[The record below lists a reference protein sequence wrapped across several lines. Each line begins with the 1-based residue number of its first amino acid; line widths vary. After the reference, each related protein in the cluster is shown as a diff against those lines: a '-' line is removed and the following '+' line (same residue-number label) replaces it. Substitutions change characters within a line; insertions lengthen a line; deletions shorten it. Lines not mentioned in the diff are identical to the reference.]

1 MSVKFANRM
10 ANLQASEIREILKL
24 TAKPEVISFAGG
36 LPAPELFPIQEV
48 ADIVQELMAQDGA
61 RILQYATTE
70 GYAPLREKIAK
81 RMNEKNGTNVNA
93 DNILITTGSQQVLDF
108 TGKIF
113 INDGD
118 VVLCESPSY
127 LGAIN
132 AFKAYSPKFMEV
144 DTDDQGMIPESLEK
158 IMATEKNVKFLYAIP
173 DFQNPMGTTW
183 TLERRKAIVEI
194 CNRYD
199 LPIIEDNPYG
209 ELIYDGETLP
219 SLMSLDKKGLTC
231 FLGTFSKS
239 FCPGLRIGWVAAYG
253 KIIQNYITV
262 KQSADLHTSTL
273 DQRIIDSF
281 IAKYDFDA
289 HILNLRALYRK
300 RRDVI
305 LAAMDEHFPK
315 EIKYTRPTGGLFLW
329 VTMPEGINSR
339 DVFMKCVEQNVAFVP
354 GDAFFPAVPQ
364 YNYMR
369 INYSNM
375 PEERIIEGIKRMA
388 AVLKEFVK

>member
-1 MSVKFANRM
+1 MSVKFANRI

-24 TAKPEVISFAGG
+24 TSKPEVISFAGG
-36 LPAPELFPIQEV
+36 LPAPELFPVSEV
-48 ADIVQELMAQDGA
+48 ADIVRDLMANDGQ

-70 GYAPLREKIAK
+70 GHAPLREKIAK
-81 RMNEKNGTNVNA
+81 RMNKNNGTNVTA
-93 DNILITTGSQQVLDF
+93 DDILITTGSQQVLDF

-113 INDGD
+113 INEGD

-132 AFKAYSPKFMEV
+132 AFKAYSPKFVEV
-144 DTDDQGMIPESLEK
+144 DTDDSGIIPESLEK
-158 IMATEKNVKFLYAIP
+158 ILATEKNVKFLYAIP

-183 TLERRKAIVEI
+183 TLERRKAVVDI
-194 CNRYD
+194 CNKYD

-209 ELIYDGETLP
+209 DLIYDGDTLP

-239 FCPGLRIGWVAAYG
+239 FCPGLRIGWVAAHG

-262 KQSADLHTSTL
+262 KQGADLHTSTL
-273 DQRIIDSF
+273 DQRIID
-281 IAKYDFDA
+281 AYMEKYDFEA
-289 HILNLRALYRK
+289 HIIKLRALYRK

-305 LAAMDEHFPK
+305 LAAMDEYFPK
-315 EIKYTRPTGGLFLW
+315 GIKYTRPTGGLFLW

-339 DVFMKCVEQNVAFVP
+339 DVFMKCVEKNVAFVP
-354 GDAFFPAVPQ
+354 GDAFFPATQ
-364 YNYMR
+364 QFNCMR

-375 PEERIIEGIKRMA
+375 PEDRIIEGIKRMA
-388 AVLKEFVK
+388 EVLKKFVK

>member
-1 MSVKFANRM
+1 M

-36 LPAPELFPIQEV
+36 LPAPELFPVKEV
-48 ADIVQELMAQDGA
+48 GEIVAELMAQDGQ

-70 GYAPLREKIAK
+70 GYLPLREKIAK
-81 RMNEKNGTNVNA
+81 RMNAKNGTNINA

-113 INDGD
+113 INEGD

-132 AFKAYSPKFMEV
+132 AFKAYSPKFVEV
-144 DTDDQGMIPESLEK
+144 DTDDNGIIPESLEK
-158 IMATEKNVKFLYAIP
+158 ILSTEKNVKFLYAIP

-183 TLERRKAIVEI
+183 TLERRKAVVEI
-194 CNRYD
+194 CNKYD

-209 ELIYDGETLP
+209 DLIYDGETLP

-239 FCPGLRIGWVAAYG
+239 FCPGLRIGWVAAHG

-262 KQSADLHTSTL
+262 KQGADLHTSTL
-273 DQRIIDSF
+273 DQRIIE
-281 IAKYDFDA
+281 AYMEKHDFEA

-305 LAAMDEHFPK
+305 LQAMDEYFPK
-315 EIKYTRPTGGLFLW
+315 GIKYTRPTGGLFLW
-329 VTMPEGINSR
+329 VTMPVGVNSR
-339 DVFMKCVEQNVAFVP
+339 DVFMKCVEKNVAFVP
-354 GDAFFPAVPQ
+354 GDAFFPATQ
-364 YNYMR
+364 QFNCMR

-375 PEERIIEGIKRMA
+375 PEDRIIEGIKRMA
-388 AVLKEFVK
+388 EVLKEFVK

>member
-1 MSVKFANRM
+1 M

-24 TAKPEVISFAGG
+24 TSKPEVISFAGG
-36 LPAPELFPIQEV
+36 LPAPELFPVNEV
-48 ADIVQELMAQDGA
+48 ADIVRDLMEQDGQ

-81 RMNEKNGTNVNA
+81 RMNEKNGTNISA

-118 VVLCESPSY
+118 IVLCESPSY

-144 DTDDQGMIPESLEK
+144 DTDDYGIVPEALEK
-158 IMATEKNVKFLYAIP
+158 ILATHKNVKFLYAIP

-183 TLERRKAIVEI
+183 TLERRQAVVEI
-194 CNRYD
+194 CNKYD

-209 ELIYDGETLP
+209 DLIYDGETLP

-239 FCPGLRIGWVAAYG
+239 FCPGLRIGWVAAHG
-253 KIIQNYITV
+253 QIIQNYITV

-273 DQRIIDSF
+273 DQRIIEAF
-281 IAKYDFDA
+281 MEKHDFDA
-289 HILNLRALYRK
+289 HIMNLRALYRK

-305 LAAMDEHFPK
+305 LAAMDEYFPK
-315 EIKYTRPTGGLFLW
+315 GIKYTRPTGGLFLW

-339 DVFMKCVEQNVAFVP
+339 DVFMKCIAKNVAFVP
-354 GDAFFPAVPQ
+354 GDAFFPATQ
-364 YNYMR
+364 QFNCMR

-388 AVLKEFVK
+388 EVLKEFVAE

>member
-1 MSVKFANRM
+1 MSTKFANRM

-24 TAKPEVISFAGG
+24 TSKPEVISFAGG
-36 LPAPELFPIQEV
+36 LPAPELFPVKEV
-48 ADIVQELMAQDGA
+48 GEIVAELMAQDGQ

-70 GYAPLREKIAK
+70 GYLPLREKIAK
-81 RMNEKNGTNVNA
+81 RMNAKNGTNINA

-113 INDGD
+113 INEGD

-132 AFKAYSPKFMEV
+132 AFKAYSPKFVEI
-144 DTDDQGMIPESLEK
+144 DTDENGIIPEALEK
-158 IMATEKNVKFLYAIP
+158 VLATEKNVKFLYAIP

-183 TLERRKAIVEI
+183 TLERRKAVVEI
-194 CNRYD
+194 CNKYD

-209 ELIYDGETLP
+209 DLIYDGETLP

-239 FCPGLRIGWVAAYG
+239 FCPGLRIGWVAAHG

-262 KQSADLHTSTL
+262 KQGADLHTSTL
-273 DQRIIDSF
+273 DQRIIE
-281 IAKYDFDA
+281 AYMEKHDFEA
-289 HILNLRALYRK
+289 HIMNLRALYRK

-305 LAAMDEHFPK
+305 LQAMDEYFPK
-315 EIKYTRPTGGLFLW
+315 GIKYTRPTGGLFLW
-329 VTMPEGINSR
+329 VTMPEGVNSR
-339 DVFMKCVEQNVAFVP
+339 DVFMKCVEKNVAFVP
-354 GDAFFPAVPQ
+354 GDAFFPATQ
-364 YNYMR
+364 QFNCMR
-369 INYSNM
+369 VNYSNM
-375 PEERIIEGIKRMA
+375 PEERIVEGIKRMA
-388 AVLKEFVK
+388 EVLKEFVK